1 MEKSDRI
8 KLMFEEIQSSIDLP
22 AAIINSLTTLMEY
35 LEYDEFPRLA
45 NPMILL
51 HNKFADIV
59 QEYERKRSSLSELDQ
74 EIAEMLL
81 SLSISK
87 IYDRLHNQNIET
99 GDALSNYLEKT
110 KKFEN
115 NVFKGILDQILDTD
129 VKYKYIDG
137 KKLTD
142 VIISSLTVAQKEIE
156 DITLGQLIT
165 DGVSI
170 ILKDKEPEGQTDAIE
185 GTYVPIL
192 YSLGCFVDIVS
203 LRTRFCD
210 LPSPV
215 GEPITL
221 NGKQI
226 QETEKLVIQIP
237 DSSIPLETYRDAA
250 IKEMIKRGFCP
261 ASIVCKIK
269 SEGPKNMNQK

>member
-1 MEKSDRI
+1 MEKLDRI
-8 KLMFEEIQSSIDLP
+8 KLMFEEIQSGIDLP
-22 AAIINSLTTLMEY
+22 ASIINSLTILMEY
-35 LEYDEFPRLA
+35 LEYEEFPRLA

-51 HNKFADIV
+51 NNKFADVV
-59 QEYERKRSSLSELDQ
+59 QEYEKKKSPLSEWDQ

-81 SLSISK
+81 SLSIAK
-87 IYDRLHNQNIET
+87 IYDRLCDQNLEHSKP
-99 GDALSNYLEKT
+99 LSNYLEKIN
-110 KKFEN
+110 KFEK
-115 NVFKGILDQILDTD
+115 NVFKNILDLILDTD

-142 VIISSLTVAQKEIE
+142 AIVSSLTMAQKEIE
-156 DITLGQLIT
+156 DITLGQLIV
-165 DGVSI
+165 DGASNV
-170 ILKDKEPEGQTDAIE
+170 LKDQESDRQKDAIE
-185 GTYVPIL
+185 CTYVPIL
-192 YSLGCFVDIVS
+192 YSLGYFVDIVS

-237 DSSIPLETYRDAA
+237 DSSVPLKIYRDAA
-250 IKEMIKRGFCP
+250 IKEMLTRGFCP
-261 ASIVCKIK
+261 SSIVCKSK
-269 SEGPKNMNQK
+269 SEGPKNINQK